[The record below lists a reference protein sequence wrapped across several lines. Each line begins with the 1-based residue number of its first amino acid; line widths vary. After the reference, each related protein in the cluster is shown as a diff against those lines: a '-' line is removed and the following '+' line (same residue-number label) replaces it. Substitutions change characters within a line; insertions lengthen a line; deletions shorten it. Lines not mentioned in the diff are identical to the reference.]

1 MGKIMAEHGLD
12 LDSILI
18 DTKVTAV
25 PVPVEIDQNLVR
37 LGL

>member
-1 MGKIMAEHGLD
+1 MAEHGLD

-25 PVPVEIDQNLVR
+25 PVKIDENMVR
-37 LGL
+37 LDL

>member
-12 LDSILI
+12 LDSISI
-18 DTKVTAV
+18 DTKFTAV
-25 PVPVEIDQNLVR
+25 PIKIDRNMVR

>member
-18 DTKVTAV
+18 VTKVTAV
-25 PVPVEIDQNLVR
+25 PVEIDQNMVR